1 MRGSAGMRVS
11 EMLNLKSTDIQADTM
26 QIFIRVA
33 KGRKDRYTL
42 LSEKV
47 LVVLRK
53 YYKEEKPKEYLFEG
67 QFGGKYS
74 ASSFRNV
81 LAKSVKKAGVHKKGA
96 SHVLRHTFATH
107 LLEAGVDIRIIQELL
122 GHICTKTTEIY
133 THVTRKHL
141 QTIQSPLDR
150 LDI

>member
-1 MRGSAGMRVS
+1 MWQALWQAFRSLPLIDGKG
-11 EMLNLKSTDIQADTM
+11 NLL
-26 QIFIRVA
+26 QIA
-33 KGRKDRYTL
+33 YNYWWSCKDRYTL

-81 LAKSVKKAGVHKKGA
+81 LAKSVKKAGVHKKGV

-122 GHICTKTTEIY
+122 GHMSTKTTEIY

-141 QTIQSPLDR
+141 QTIQSPSDR